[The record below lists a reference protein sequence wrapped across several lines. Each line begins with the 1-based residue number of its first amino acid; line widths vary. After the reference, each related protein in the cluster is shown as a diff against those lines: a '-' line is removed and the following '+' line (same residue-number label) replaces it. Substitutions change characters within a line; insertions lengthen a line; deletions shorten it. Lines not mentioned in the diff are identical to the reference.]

1 MNLGFPEIAV
11 ILLVAL
17 LLFGPRKLPE
27 LARGLGEAIREFKK
41 GASAIHEEVPKPL
54 DLSAQQNP
62 QKAKLER

>member
-1 MNLGFPEIAV
+1 MAV

-41 GASAIHEEVPKPL
+41 GASAIHEEAKPL
-54 DLSAQQNP
+54 DLGAQQNP
-62 QKAKLER
+62 R

>member
-1 MNLGFPEIAV
+1 MNLGFPELSI

-41 GASAIHEEVPKPL
+41 GASAIREDLEETPEKQRPT
-54 DLSAQQNP
+54 
-62 QKAKLER
+62 

>member
-1 MNLGFPEIAV
+1 MNLGFPEMAV

-41 GASAIHEEVPKPL
+41 GASAIHEEAKPL
-54 DLSAQQNP
+54 DLGAQHNP
-62 QKAKLER
+62 R

>member
-1 MNLGFPEIAV
+1 MNLGFPEMAV

-41 GASAIHEEVPKPL
+41 GASAIHEE
-54 DLSAQQNP
+54 A
-62 QKAKLER
+62 R